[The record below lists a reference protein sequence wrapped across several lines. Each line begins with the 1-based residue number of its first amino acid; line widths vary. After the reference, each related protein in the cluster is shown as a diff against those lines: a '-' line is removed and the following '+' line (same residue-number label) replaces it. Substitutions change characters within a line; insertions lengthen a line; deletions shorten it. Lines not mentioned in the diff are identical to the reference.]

1 MAESTGLQD
10 AVREL
15 DRAIAN
21 VNGGA
26 IALANSGTRRRSCA
40 GVVAA
45 GRLAAMCLGVGQGIA
60 MVIEA

>member
-21 VNGGA
+21 VSGGA
-26 IALANSGTRRRSCA
+26 IANSGTRRRSCA

>member
-1 MAESTGLQD
+1 MAEITGLQD

-40 GVVAA
+40 GVAAA
-45 GRLAAMCLGVGQGIA
+45 GGFPRCASASARGSRW
-60 MVIEA
+60 